1 MKKITIILFIILMGS
16 QCTFAQ
22 FKMSGRV
29 QNLKGPDSLV
39 LNIPFVYGYYSENDI
54 KIPIDATGKFNFT
67 IPVKLQKFATLRYKN
82 KMSTLLLSEGKSL
95 SLLMDSTGAITNFN
109 GNAAEE
115 NKVLYHADLNGIPF
129 FLQGDYKNNT
139 YAQLSAS
146 ELQEKLVKPW
156 FKIRDKNIGLV
167 QASKLSAHNKK
178 LITAEITYQ
187 AYSELNYFA
196 HGIIY
201 ANKKLVNEFS
211 RAIYDNLKPDPE
223 LFPTGPWYYYF
234 AEAYTNYLDGKIFA
248 DYGPD
253 DERSKAPFLNT
264 YHISLDSAM
273 TLVKQ
278 YGNSYIHWFLVRQYF
293 TKNVAEQYLAQS
305 IWKECRDKDLS
316 HVKPLMADFIINFPN
331 SPNRDLLQDKVNK
344 LEVLY
349 KQNESNKDIRV
360 FDGYDKVNSIYE
372 VVNAFKGKVIYLD
385 VWGTWCGPCKR
396 ELSYNPQLK
405 QHFKDKDIVFVY
417 LDMDENSKDAEWRKF
432 IKINGLTGIHLRKS
446 NPDIQK
452 IWEELLPGKKE
463 HLYPSYFIFDKGGKL
478 VQADAK
484 QPSDGAELYTEL
496 EKYL

>member
-1 MKKITIILFIILMGS
+1 MLAVILLTTLNS
-16 QCTFAQ
+16 FAQ
-22 FKMSGRV
+22 FKISGRV
-29 QNLKGPDSLV
+29 QNHKRPDSLV

-54 KIPIDATGKFNFT
+54 KIPIDGTGNFNFT
-67 IPVKLQKFATLRYKN
+67 VPVKSQKFATLRYKN

-95 SLLMDSTGAITNFN
+95 SILMDSTGMITSFD

-115 NKVLYHADLNGIPF
+115 NKILYRADLNGIPF
-129 FLQGDYKNNT
+129 FLQGDYKNNP
-139 YAQLSAS
+139 YAQLSAP

-156 FKIRDKNIGLV
+156 FKIRDENIERV
-167 QASKLSAHNKK
+167 WASKLSVHDKK
-178 LITAEITYQ
+178 LIAAEITYQ
-187 AYSELNYFA
+187 AYGELSYFA
-196 HGIIY
+196 HGVIY
-201 ANKKLVNEFS
+201 TNKKLVNEFS
-211 RAIYDNLKPDPE
+211 WAIYDNLKPDPE
-223 LFPTGPWYYYF
+223 IFPAGPWYYYY
-234 AEAYTNYLDGKIFA
+234 AGDYINYLDSKIFA

-278 YGNSYIHWFLVRQYF
+278 YGNSYIHWFLIRQYF

-305 IWKECRDKDLS
+305 IWKECRDKDFS
-316 HVKPLMADFIINFPN
+316 RVKPLMHDFILNFPN
-331 SPNRDLLQDKVNK
+331 SPNLDLLQDKVNK

-349 KQNESNKDIRV
+349 KQNESNKDIHV

-372 VVNAFKGKVIYLD
+372 VVNSFKGKVIYLD
-385 VWGTWCGPCKR
+385 VWGTWCGPCKK

-432 IKINGLTGIHLRKS
+432 IKINGLTGIHLRKN
-446 NPDIQK
+446 NPEIQQF
-452 IWEELLPGKKE
+452 WEELLPGKKE
-463 HLYPSYFIFDKGGKL
+463 RLYPSYFIFDKTGKL
-478 VQADAK
+478 VQADTK
-484 QPSDGAELYTEL
+484 QPSDGAVLYTEL